1 MIDWSLLYLIS
12 EWAIRF
18 VMLIYVPQR
27 RSAAASRTW
36 LLFIFL
42 LPWPGVV
49 LYWLFGRIYLPARRV
64 QMQSR
69 ASRFIREAQAQ
80 IGARIT
86 VEPDLPAALQFIPGL
101 AHRLG
106 DFETLAGNRVELL
119 PDYTGT
125 IDRIIGD
132 IDAAQ
137 QHVHLLFYIFLADQT
152 GNRVAEALRACFGAR
167 GELPGLNGCGWLKSR
182 AAKACA
188 KNAKER
194 CGSAGDVACRFV
206 PAECGAFRS
215 PESPK
220 DRGDRRTRGLY
231 RVPEHRQSRI
241 RERVP

>member
-42 LPWPGVV
+42 LPWPGVA

-80 IGARIT
+80 IGARIAA
-86 VEPDLPAALQFIPGL
+86 EPDLPAALEFIPGL

-132 IDAAQ
+132 IDAAHH
-137 QHVHLLFYIFLADQT
+137 HVHLLFYIFLADQT
-152 GNRVAEALRACFGAR
+152 GNRVAEALGRASAR
-167 GELPGLNGCGWLKSR
+167 GVSCRVLMDAVGSRQGLERLAPKMRKKGVEVLAMLPVGLFRRWSMDAL
-182 AAKACA
+182 AIP
-188 KNAKER
+188 
-194 CGSAGDVACRFV
+194 V
-206 PAECGAFRS
+206 P
-215 PESPK
+215 
-220 DRGDRRTRGLY
+220 RTSSI
-231 RVPEHRQSRI
+231 QNS
-241 RERVP
+241 